1 MGRRTAP
8 RRWGDHALA
17 GVPAVWLI
25 VFFLAPLGFTVVYS
39 FGVSTFGGVRLGFSF
54 DNYRTALS
62 GIYLKTFLATLR
74 YAVIASALCIAAALP
89 VAYFIARRAGR
100 FKTLALA
107 LVLIPYLTS
116 FLVRVMSWQILLARG
131 GIVQD
136 LINAIG
142 LHHGALD
149 VLDSRTAV
157 YIGTVYAYLPI
168 AIVPIYVVLDR
179 VPRELFEASHDL
191 GGSRLKTFLH
201 VTLPMVRP
209 GIATAVLLTAVPM
222 LGELVI
228 PQLLGGGKGLF
239 MGQAISSQYL
249 QSQNYALGSAMAVLV
264 LVAVA
269 VIVAFLAR
277 LTKGFDEVAA

>member
-1 MGRRTAP
+1 MNRRTAP

-17 GVPAVWLI
+17 GIPTAWLI

-39 FGVSTFGGVRLGFSF
+39 FGVSTFGGVRLGFSL
-54 DNYRTALS
+54 DNYRAALS
-62 GIYLKTFLATLR
+62 GIYLKTFLSTLE
-74 YAVIASALCIAAALP
+74 YAVVASVLCIAAAIP

-131 GIVQD
+131 GVVQD

-142 LHHGALD
+142 LHAGPLD
-149 VLDSRTAV
+149 MLDSRLAV

-179 VPRELFEASHDL
+179 VPAELFEASHDL

-201 VTLPMVRP
+201 VTLPMARP
-209 GIATAVLLTAVPM
+209 GIATAVMLTAVPM

-239 MGQAISSQYL
+239 MGQAISTQYL

-264 LVAVA
+264 LVAVT
-269 VIVAFLAR
+269 VIVAVLAR